1 MGLLNAQSEE
11 EKAAIIASMRARQ
24 KKKKDLH
31 QLQAGSAKES
41 KKQRKKRLARE
52 RIAAKRALQMA
63 EADGKSVPECEVC
76 VYMYIVVVNYVVQD
90 FHLH

>member
-1 MGLLNAQSEE
+1 MGLLKAQSEE

-76 VYMYIVVVNYVVQD
+76 VYLVQYMYIVVVNYVV
-90 FHLH
+90 